1 MGQNF
6 LNKPFPVSFLWTETH
21 LQLDLDSEEIC
32 SRREK
37 ETSKYGVMIFLFK
50 ELTVQIFFFAW
61 FGQSVEFALDYV
73 NKFNF

>member
-32 SRREK
+32 SGREK
-37 ETSKYGVMIFLFK
+37 EPSKYGVMIFLFK
-50 ELTVQIFFFAW
+50 ELKSHSPDFFSLL
-61 FGQSVEFALDYV
+61 GLV
-73 NKFNF
+73 NVFSLH